1 MNEETMDGDQ
11 TEFAAVEELL
21 QETQVETPVADID
34 DDVPAKYRNKSPAE
48 LARIAAEQEKFIGR
62 QAQEVGE
69 VRRLADE
76 LIKSQL
82 QANKQPVTPQP
93 VVDPL
98 SDVDFFADP
107 VNAVKRAVDSH
118 PAVLQAQAATAQMRQ
133 TQAMNRLA
141 SNHPDY
147 QEVVKDPDFL
157 EWVGKSKV
165 RQNLYMAADRAF
177 DVDAAEELLGTY
189 KEVKQI
195 RHQVVTDGAAQLRES
210 QNKALKAASVPAGTP
225 GETSK
230 KVYRRADLIQL
241 QLTNPDRYLALQ
253 DEILAA
259 YSEGRVK

>member
-1 MNEETMDGDQ
+1 MSAEIIDDDANE
-11 TEFAAVEELL
+11 FSAVEELQ
-21 QETQVETPVADID
+21 QEVQIETPEVNED
-34 DDVPAKYRNKSPAE
+34 DDIPAKYRGKSPAE

-69 VRRLADE
+69 VRQLADQ
-76 LIKSQL
+76 LIKAQL
-82 QANKQPVTPQP
+82 QKPQPQSSQPVI
-93 VVDPL
+93 DEL

-107 VNAVKRAVDSH
+107 VKAVKRAVDSH
-118 PAVLQAQAATAQMRQ
+118 PAVLQAQQATAQLQR
-133 TQAMNRLA
+133 TQALNRLA

-147 QEVVKDPDFL
+147 QDVVKDPEFL

-165 RQNLYMAADRAF
+165 RQNLYLAADRGF

-195 RHQVVTDGAAQLRES
+195 RRQVVEDGAAQLRDN
-210 QNKALKAASVPAGTP
+210 QTKALKAVTVPSGGT
-225 GETSK
+225 GETSR

-241 QLTNPDRYLALQ
+241 QLTNPDRYVALQ

-259 YSEGRVK
+259 YAEGRVK

>member
-1 MNEETMDGDQ
+1 MSAEIIDDDQNE
-11 TEFAAVEELL
+11 FSAVEELE
-21 QETQVETPVADID
+21 QEIKPETPVVDED
-34 DDVPAKYRNKSPAE
+34 DDIPVKYRGKSPAE

-69 VRRLADE
+69 VRQLADQ

-82 QANKQPVTPQP
+82 QKQPQASQPVTEE
-93 VVDPL
+93 L

-107 VNAVKRAVDSH
+107 VKAVKRAVDSH
-118 PAVLQAQAATAQMRQ
+118 PAVLQAQQATAQMQR
-133 TQAMNRLA
+133 TQALNRLA

-165 RQNLYMAADRAF
+165 RQNLYLAADRGF

-195 RHQVVTDGAAQLRES
+195 RRQVVEEGAAQLRET
-210 QNKALKAASVPAGTP
+210 QTKNLKSVAVPSGGS
-225 GETSK
+225 GETSR

-241 QLTNPDRYLALQ
+241 QLTNPDRYVALQ

-259 YSEGRVK
+259 YAEGRVK